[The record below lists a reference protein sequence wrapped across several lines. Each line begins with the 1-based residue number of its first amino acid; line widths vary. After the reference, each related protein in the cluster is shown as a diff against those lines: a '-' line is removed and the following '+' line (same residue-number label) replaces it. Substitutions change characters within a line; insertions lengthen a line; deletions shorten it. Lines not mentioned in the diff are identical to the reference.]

1 MFILVID
8 PSGLTLDWC
17 LRCIAAG
24 HTVKLYTKGS
34 RASHI
39 GQGLVDKITNW
50 KQYVKIADLIFS
62 ADNLEFMD
70 DIQKLIDEGYPVF
83 GPGKKS
89 AKLELDRMYGQNVI
103 KAFGGPIIPSHE
115 FTNYDAAIKFVK
127 ENPKRYVCKP
137 CGEEEDKTLSYVA
150 KDEADLIGFLTK
162 RKEKSKQAPYFILQ
176 EFKAG
181 TEIAVTG
188 IFGPGGWMDFW
199 CEGWEFKK
207 QMNGDLGVNTGEMGT
222 VTRYTKESKIADTL
236 MKPMEKELHR
246 IGYVGM
252 LDMNCIIDEKDGTP
266 WPMEWTA
273 RPGWPMWNIMQPL
286 MENDDP
292 AEWMLDIIKGDS
304 SKFKSKEG
312 TCVGVVMANSDFPF
326 NKKEEESYLDFPVM
340 TDDVASEHIDNLH
353 PCEIKL
359 TKAIKMMD
367 GKLVEDVP
375 EWGTAGSYI
384 IVCTGTG
391 NSITEAKDKAYELVK
406 KVKFGNDVQY
416 RTDIGNK
423 CEKALKKLQKFGF
436 CKGWK
441 F

>member
-1 MFILVID
+1 MLILVID
-8 PSGLTLDWC
+8 TGALALDWC
-17 LRCIAAG
+17 LRCINAG
-24 HTVKLYTKGS
+24 HTVKWYTKGS
-34 RASHI
+34 RCDHI
-39 GQGLVDKITNW
+39 GQGLVDKIDNW
-50 KQYVKIADLIFS
+50 RAYAKVADLIFVT
-62 ADNLEFMD
+62 DNMTLMD
-70 DIQKLIDEGYPVF
+70 EMQELQDKGYPVF

-89 AKLELDRMYGQNVI
+89 AKLELNRMYGQDVI
-103 KAFGGPIIPSHE
+103 QEFGGAIIPSFE
-115 FTNYDAAIKFVK
+115 FKNYDKAIQFVK
-127 ENPKRYVCKP
+127 DNPKRYVSKP
-137 CGEEEDKTLSYVA
+137 CGEEEDKSLSYVA
-150 KDEADLIGFLTK
+150 KDEADMIGFLTK
-162 RKEKSKQAPYFILQ
+162 RKEAGGKAPYFILQ
-176 EFKAG
+176 EFKPG
-181 TEIAVTG
+181 IEIAVTG
-188 IFGPGGWMDFW
+188 IFGPGGWVDYW
-199 CEGWEFKK
+199 CEGFEFKK
-207 QMNGDLGVNTGEMGT
+207 QMNDDLGVNTGEMGT
-222 VTRYTKESKIADTL
+222 VTRYTKESKLADML
-236 MKPMEKELHR
+236 MKPMEKVLKK

-252 LDMNCIIDEKDGTP
+252 LDMNCIVDEKDGTP

-292 AEWMLDIIKGDS
+292 AEWMLDILKGN
-304 SKFKSKEG
+304 SKTFKAKEG

-340 TDDVASEHIDNLH
+340 TDDVGPNEIDNLH

-359 TKAIKMMD
+359 TKAIKMID

-391 NSITEAKDKAYELVK
+391 NSVTEAKDKAYELVK

-416 RTDIGNK
+416 RTDIGNR

>member
-1 MFILVID
+1 
-8 PSGLTLDWC
+8 
-17 LRCIAAG
+17 
-24 HTVKLYTKGS
+24 
-34 RASHI
+34 
-39 GQGLVDKITNW
+39 
-50 KQYVKIADLIFS
+50 
-62 ADNLEFMD
+62 
-70 DIQKLIDEGYPVF
+70 
-83 GPGKKS
+83 
-89 AKLELDRMYGQNVI
+89 
-103 KAFGGPIIPSHE
+103 
-115 FTNYDAAIKFVK
+115 
-127 ENPKRYVCKP
+127 
-137 CGEEEDKTLSYVA
+137 
-150 KDEADLIGFLTK
+150 
-162 RKEKSKQAPYFILQ
+162 
-176 EFKAG
+176 
-181 TEIAVTG
+181 
-188 IFGPGGWMDFW
+188 
-199 CEGWEFKK
+199 
-207 QMNGDLGVNTGEMGT
+207 
-222 VTRYTKESKIADTL
+222 
-236 MKPMEKELHR
+236 MKPMEKVLKK

-252 LDMNCIIDEKDGTP
+252 LDMNCIVDEKDGTP

-292 AEWMLDIIKGDS
+292 AEWMLDILKGN
-304 SKFKSKEG
+304 SKTFKAKEG

-340 TDDVASEHIDNLH
+340 TDDVGPNEIDNLH

-359 TKAIKMMD
+359 TKAIKMID

-391 NSITEAKDKAYELVK
+391 NSVTEAKDKAYELVK

-416 RTDIGNK
+416 RTDIGNR